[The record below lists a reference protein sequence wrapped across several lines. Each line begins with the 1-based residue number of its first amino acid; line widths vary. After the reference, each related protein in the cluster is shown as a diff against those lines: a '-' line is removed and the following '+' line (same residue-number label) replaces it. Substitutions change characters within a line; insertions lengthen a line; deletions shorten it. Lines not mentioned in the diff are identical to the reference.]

1 MNLFQF
7 KIIMRLLLLIA
18 KNVVHEKR
26 ELQIIEQ
33 DLYRYYRETE

>member
-18 KNVVHEKR
+18 KSVVREKR